1 VSYLPASLLSSGP
14 TRAYCKVVGVSVF
27 LGVALGTAITLINR
41 DYVNDLRHHLTMWLL
56 LAIVV
61 GINVAAFL
69 LFTVGWI
76 IYRWIR
82 RDLRLEADES

>member
-27 LGVALGTAITLINR
+27 LGVALGTALTLLNR
-41 DYVNDLRHHLTMWLL
+41 DHVNDLRHHLTVWLV

-61 GINVAAFL
+61 GINATAFV
-69 LFTVGWI
+69 LFTIGWF

-82 RDLRLEADES
+82 RDLKREGDEY